1 MMMKRNFILT
11 SLLILSLTSLS
22 FSETI
27 KISGGQTAGTGVLFE
42 MEQGELLL
50 IASKENPGRS
60 FCCSISFRISNWQY
74 I

>member
-1 MMMKRNFILT
+1 MKRSLVL
-11 SLLILSLTSLS
+11 SLLLIFSLTSLS
-22 FSETI
+22 FCETI

-60 FCCSISFRISNWQY
+60 FCYSISFRISNWQY